1 MILTFTDGDEDW
13 FINKMV
19 KEFKQMPEIADE
31 MWFNNLWT
39 GSNSNKSVNVIYPWF
54 PAGVIRYRL
63 RIKIEITR
71 DDKKNGVNV

>member
-1 MILTFTDGDEDW
+1 MKTE
-13 FINKMV
+13 V
-19 KEFKQMPEIADE
+19 KKFKQMPEIADE